1 MDRFIPPEKRSKKEQ
16 KKLNAKRRRTWG
28 EMSPVTRTVPN
39 GKAYDRKKQKNDDR
53 RSSRNFREEG
63 PAVFM
68 SRTALLLPA
77 VSISAG
83 HGHFCLPGAFSAGW
97 GIFRRTAISLLKT
110 PALPAILIRDK
121 ILRKARCE

>member
-28 EMSPVTRTVPN
+28 EMSPVTRAVPN
-39 GKAYDRKKQKNDDR
+39 GKAYDRKKQKNEDR

-68 SRTALLLPA
+68 SGAALFLPA
-77 VSISAG
+77 GSIL
-83 HGHFCLPGAFSAGW
+83 CLPGAFSAAR
-97 GIFRRTAISLLKT
+97 GIFCRRAISLLKT
-110 PALPAILIRDK
+110 PALPAILIPNK
-121 ILRKARCE
+121 ILRKAR

>member
-39 GKAYDRKKQKNDDR
+39 GKAYDRKKQKNEDR

-68 SRTALLLPA
+68 SRTALFLPA
-77 VSISAG
+77 
-83 HGHFCLPGAFSAGW
+83 GAFSAG
-97 GIFRRTAISLLKT
+97 R
-110 PALPAILIRDK
+110 
-121 ILRKARCE
+121 

>member
-39 GKAYDRKKQKNDDR
+39 GKAYDRKKQKNEDR

-63 PAVFM
+63 PAAFM
-68 SRTALLLPA
+68 SAGDP
-77 VSISAG
+77 ISASG
-83 HGHFCLPGAFSAGW
+83 PLPFPPRGRFPS
-97 GIFRRTAISLLKT
+97 
-110 PALPAILIRDK
+110 
-121 ILRKARCE
+121 